1 MSFRIEEKLYFKP
14 EHLIQFREYLTKKT
28 AKKLHSPRIIESLYF
43 DNIKNQQP
51 EKPSKEDSDDKDD
64 DLYFDNRLKK

>member
-1 MSFRIEEKLYFKP
+1 MKKP
-14 EHLIQFREYLTKKT
+14 RGRESTAAKALKKT
-28 AKKLHSPRIIESLYF
+28 DSSSSSNPKSEDLYF